1 MTERKAH
8 QKQLPIADGGFTVV
22 EIAFA
27 LSILLVVT
35 VAVMGV
41 LTFASA
47 SETMAVKRQTAVDIA
62 NKRIELAKTLNYSDV
77 GVVSGNPAGVIPSE
91 ETTSGFLVVTDIQ
104 RMWETVAGTQTA
116 STYKNISVTVSWE
129 QPRPGS
135 VTLESAVFGRDSYA
149 NVADLIVN
157 LVDGDDEDT
166 SMQNAIVTVDASIGA
181 PQIQYADSS
190 NTARFG
196 RLPSGLTAVNV
207 DFPPYIFD
215 IAPFQSL
222 TLVPATLTNITI
234 TGWRASDVT
243 FHVMDSD
250 GNDVSGAVIVLNQTQ
265 TGTTDSDGLTEFNGL
280 LPNGLLGTPDNY
292 GYTVTVPGYNVI
304 ADEVPAIAHGD
315 SHVTVDV
322 VLPSVTVGRLTMG
335 VYNTQTGQPLEGAT
349 VTCSKPSLRSA
360 TSDSS
365 GEVSFDVTGTVAIPG
380 AVITP
385 TLPGYSGSAITT
397 TLVPGEFR
405 NGTLPMTPVTTGTLR
420 IYTQKWQG
428 GSWVARGPYWIRVV
442 NTTTRR
448 TLYRW
453 VYPYTDANTGS
464 LVITVP
470 AGYAYQCDVYAM
482 RRSRWH
488 FWRPDE
494 TPTTPWP
501 YPPNQRTARQTSAVV
516 NAGSTVDVN
525 IRW

>member
-1 MTERKAH
+1 MTERESH
-8 QKQLPIADGGFTVV
+8 PKQRTIADDGFTVV

-47 SETMAVKRQTAVDIA
+47 SETMAVRRQTAVDIA

-77 GVVSGNPAGVIPSE
+77 GVVSGNPPGVIPSE
-91 ETTSGFLVVTDIQ
+91 ETTGGFLVVTDVQ

-157 LVDGDDEDT
+157 LVDGDDEDA
-166 SMQNAIVTVDASIGA
+166 SMQNAIVAVDPSIGA

-190 NTARFG
+190 NTSRFG
-196 RLPSGLTAVNV
+196 RLPSGVTAVNV

-215 IAPFQSL
+215 IGPFQTL

-234 TGWRASDVT
+234 TGWHASDVT
-243 FHVMDSD
+243 FHVTDSD
-250 GNDVSGAVIVLNQTQ
+250 GNDVSGANVLFDADQ
-265 TGTTDSDGLTEFNGL
+265 TGQTDSLGTAVFSGL
-280 LPNGLLGTPDNY
+280 LPNGLMGTPDNY
-292 GYTVTVPGYNVI
+292 SYTVTVPGYDPVSG
-304 ADEVPAIAHGD
+304 EVPAIASGD
-315 SHVTVDV
+315 SHVTVEV
-322 VLPSVTVGRLTMG
+322 VLPSVTVGRLTMR
-335 VYNTQTGQPLEGAT
+335 VYSTQTGQPLENAT
-349 VTCSKPSLRSA
+349 VTCSKPSLRST
-360 TSDSS
+360 TSNTD
-365 GEVSFDVTGTVAIPG
+365 GEASFDVTGTVSIPG

-385 TLPGYSGSAITT
+385 TLSGYTGSAITT
-397 TLVPGEFR
+397 TLVPSEFR
-405 NGTLPMTPVTTGTLR
+405 NGTLPMTPITTATLR
-420 IYTQKWQG
+420 IYTQKNQG
-428 GSWVARGPYWIRVV
+428 GTYVARGPYWIRIT
-442 NTTTRR
+442 NTTTHR

-453 VYPYTDANTGS
+453 VYPYTNATTGS

-470 AGYAYQCDVYAM
+470 AGYAYQCDAYAM

-488 FWRPDE
+488 HWRPDE
-494 TPTTPWP
+494 TPTSPWP
-501 YPPNQRTARQTSAVV
+501 YAPNQRTARQTSAVV
-516 NAGSTVDVN
+516 SAGSTVDVY